1 MRKFKIG
8 LREESVGLGCDRAP
22 SLAAAGSSYGLA
34 AAARSSTEHH
44 SKKAPQSDFLAQ
56 YFETTNKRHFNSELL
71 HPKQKASCCEH
82 LLGINHLQV
91 RLLPHG

>member
-1 MRKFKIG
+1 MGMFKIG
-8 LREESVGLGCDRAP
+8 LREESIGPGCDRAP

-34 AAARSSTEHH
+34 APRRNIIAR
-44 SKKAPQSDFLAQ
+44 KRLLPSDFRAQ

-71 HPKQKASCCEH
+71 HPKQEASCCEH